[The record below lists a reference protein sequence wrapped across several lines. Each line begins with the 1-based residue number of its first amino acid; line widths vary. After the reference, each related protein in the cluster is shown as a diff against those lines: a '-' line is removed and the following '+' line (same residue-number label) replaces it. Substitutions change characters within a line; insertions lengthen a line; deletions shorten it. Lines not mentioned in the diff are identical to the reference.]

1 MKLNP
6 DGAVRIKDIASKAGV
21 SIGTVDRVLHKRGNV
36 SEKKHQ
42 KVMKI
47 IEEMNYQ
54 PNLLARALVS
64 RKVYHLAALLPDPE
78 VDTYWKEPQEGIERA
93 AREMRQYG
101 IRAKE
106 YIFDPLNKR
115 SFISKANALTKDEPD
130 GILVSP
136 IFYKESLTF
145 FEKWQR
151 MRIPFILFNT
161 QITEFNPL
169 GYIGQDSYQS
179 GLLAAKLIHYGQ
191 ANPCTIVVA
200 HIDEQLSDSVHLQK
214 KEKGFRNYFSQN
226 NLDDRFQIVTIQL
239 SRSDPA
245 GFARG
250 IDQLVESDAG
260 VAAIFVTTCKAY
272 EVAKYLEQRRIGHIA
287 IVGYDLLAPNLH
299 YLSAGRI
306 SFLINQNARAQGY
319 WGIRELTDH
328 LVFKREVPELK
339 YLPLDIVTKENMNYF
354 TGTAGLETIDRG
366 M

>member
-1 MKLNP
+1 
-6 DGAVRIKDIASKAGV
+6 
-21 SIGTVDRVLHKRGNV
+21 
-36 SEKKHQ
+36 
-42 KVMKI
+42 MKI

-64 RKVYHLAALLPDPE
+64 RKIYHLAALLPDPE
-78 VDTYWKEPQEGIERA
+78 VDTYWKEPQEGIEKA

-106 YIFDPLNKR
+106 YIFDPRNKR
-115 SFISKANALTKDEPD
+115 SFITKANALTKDEPD

-136 IFYKESLTF
+136 IFYKESLGF
-145 FEKWQR
+145 FEKWQK
-151 MRIPFILFNT
+151 MSIPFILFNT

-179 GLLAAKLIHYGQ
+179 GLLAGKLIHYGQ
-191 ANPCTIVVA
+191 PNPTTIVVA

-226 NLDDRFQIVTIQL
+226 NTNHFKIESIQL

-245 GFARG
+245 GFAEG
-250 IDQLVESDAG
+250 IDRLLESDAG
-260 VAAIFVTTCKAY
+260 ISAIFVTTCKAY
-272 EVAKYLEQRRIGHIA
+272 EVAKYLEQRRIDHIS

-299 YLSAGRI
+299 YLASGKI

-339 YLPLDIVTKENMNYF
+339 YLPLDVVTKENMNYF
-354 TGTAGLETIDRG
+354 TGSAGLETIDRG
-366 M
+366 V

>member
-6 DGAVRIKDIASKAGV
+6 EGAVRIKDIASKAGV

-47 IEEMNYQ
+47 IEEMNYE

-64 RKVYHLAALLPDPE
+64 RKIYNLAALLPDPA
-78 VDTYWKEPQEGIERA
+78 VDTYWKEPQEGIEKA

-101 IRAKE
+101 IRARE

-115 SFISKANALTKDEPD
+115 SFVSKANALTKDEPD

-145 FEKWQR
+145 FEKWQK
-151 MRIPFILFNT
+151 MGVPFILFNT
-161 QITEFNPL
+161 QITEFSPL

-179 GLLAAKLIHYGQ
+179 GLLAARLIHYGQ
-191 ANPCTIVVA
+191 PARSTIAVA
-200 HIDEQLSDSVHLQK
+200 HIDEELNDSIHLQK
-214 KEKGFRNYFSQN
+214 KEKGFRHYFSQN
-226 NLDDRFQIVTIQL
+226 NLDDRFNIVSIQL
-239 SRSDPA
+239 SRSDA
-245 GFARG
+245 VGFSRG
-250 IDQLVESDAG
+250 IDELIESGAG
-260 VAAIFVTTCKAY
+260 VGAIFVTTCKAY
-272 EVAKYLEQRRIGHIA
+272 EVAKYLEQRRIENIS

-299 YLSAGRI
+299 YLAEGKI
-306 SFLINQNARAQGY
+306 DFLINQNARAQGY

-328 LVFKREVPELK
+328 LVFKRDVPELK

-354 TGTAGLETIDRG
+354 TGAAGSETIDRG